1 MKRQAEVLDKYRL
14 TQTAVTNCA
23 EFEVKKGN
31 SSVCVC
37 RFLMT
42 FEMACVSE
50 REETDRVRERGRQT
64 ERDGVIAL

>member
-31 SSVCVC
+31 LSVCVC
-37 RFLMT
+37 KFLMT
-42 FEMACVSE
+42 CVSE
-50 REETDRVRERGRQT
+50 RGETDREREGDRQRGM
-64 ERDGVIAL
+64 E